1 MRNGLSN
8 CSNRKERDKEYT
20 RKEDE
25 NYNITPFIQS
35 NSWFNKQT
43 SFRPKTRGWEMRVHH
58 KWKMTGMGKDAQKD
72 SHP

>member
-1 MRNGLSN
+1 MASPIVAIG
-8 CSNRKERDKEYT
+8 KERNKEYV
-20 RKEDE
+20 RIKDE

-35 NSWFNKQT
+35 NSKFDKQI
-43 SFRPKTRGWEMRVHH
+43 SFRPKTGGWKTRVHH